1 MESFT
6 YVPATFEVLV
16 IEANGE
22 VRVTDLSGKPLNKC
36 YIKVFYKDHSG
47 NNHFY
52 KDGYTDL
59 RGTFNYQQVG
69 FANSG
74 DIEKF
79 ALLISASELGL
90 GVMIRE
96 AAPYQSKSVGADPF
110 KKKYISDAWVKG
122 AAKGVGGK
130 HNYENMKQA
139 YAKKVAAFKKGPI
152 EKAGGDAEED

>member
-59 RGTFNYQQVG
+59 RGTFNYQQLNLG
-69 FANSG
+69 ISR

-79 ALLISASELGL
+79 ALLVSATELGL

-96 AAPYQSKSVGADPF
+96 AAPYHSKAVGADPF

-122 AAKGVGGK
+122 AAGDVKGK
-130 HNYENMKQA
+130 HKYENMKQA
-139 YAKKVAAFKKGPI
+139 YAKKVAAFKKGPMG
-152 EKAGGDAEED
+152 KAC